1 MKKLAILILVVVLVV
16 VFSMMACNGNSD
28 SDISKEVPI
37 EQSNDTTEAS
47 KGIEG
52 APIEPNDIA
61 EASKGINMGISIE
74 PNDTTEAGPCDYD
87 YKDIITVRNE
97 AGYRKQYVLRLSE
110 EPEVLA
116 EFLYATSELDEFVEV
131 DAEDH
136 SKTIE
141 HAVEVFSR
149 DEDIHQQALEKAK
162 EVFANMRIE
171 CNWEEVRKIDPVG
184 VEEEYEAYYVGQNT
198 PAPLV
203 TDSGTGKPISNE
215 PAGPWNG
222 PTTD

>member
-1 MKKLAILILVVVLVV
+1 MKKLAILILVVVLVA

-52 APIEPNDIA
+52 APIEPND
-61 EASKGINMGISIE
+61 
-74 PNDTTEAGPCDYD
+74 TTEAGPCDYD

-97 AGYRKQYVLRLSE
+97 AGYRKQYLLRLSE

-116 EFLYATSELDEFVEV
+116 EFLYATSELDEFVAV
-131 DAEDH
+131 DTEDP
-136 SKTIE
+136 SEIIE

-184 VEEEYEAYYVGQNT
+184 VEEEYEAYYVGQNA